1 MAKIVRFHQLG
12 DADVLKLEEVPV
24 REPGK
29 GEIRLKVEAIGLNR
43 AEVLFRQGN
52 YVEQPEFPA
61 SLGYEAAG
69 VVEAVGVGV
78 TQLKVGDRVSTGPFF
93 SMREYGAYGESVIV
107 PVNAAFRYPEN
118 LTPIEGATAWLQY
131 LTGYFAFAD
140 VGNLQ
145 SGQHVLITAASSST
159 GYSAIQLAKM
169 IGAKVIA
176 TTRTQAKRQ
185 NLIDAGADYVIV
197 TDEEDLVARVKE
209 ITAGRGVEL
218 VYDPVAGPTLAQL
231 VEVTAP
237 KGTIIIYG
245 VLSSDPTILPVLAA
259 ITKSI
264 KFPVYTVFEF
274 TGNKALGL
282 PRNEEAVERGIK
294 FIYDGLASGQ
304 LKPVIDERI
313 FKLDEIVEAHRY
325 MESNQQN
332 GKIVVTV

>member
-1 MAKIVRFHQLG
+1 MAKVVSFDQLG
-12 DADVLKLEEVPV
+12 DANVLKLEDVQV

-29 GEIRLKVEAIGLNR
+29 DEIKIKVEAIGLNR

-52 YVEQPEFPA
+52 YVEMPKFPS

-69 VVEAVGVGV
+69 VVEAVGEGV
-78 TQLKVGDRVSTGPFF
+78 TNLKVGDKVSTGPFF
-93 SMREYGAYGESVIV
+93 SMRDYGSYGEQVIV
-107 PVNAAFRYPEN
+107 PANAAFRYPDN
-118 LTPIEGATAWLQY
+118 LTSTEAASIWAQY

-140 VGNLQ
+140 VGKLQ
-145 SGQHVLITAASSST
+145 PGQYVLITAASSST

-169 IGAKVIA
+169 MGAITIA

-185 NLIDAGADYVIV
+185 NIVDAGADYVIV
-197 TDEEDLVARVKE
+197 TNEEDLASRVKE
-209 ITAGRGVEL
+209 ITSGRGVEL

-245 VLSSDPTILPVLAA
+245 TLSPEPTIFPLLPA

-264 KFPVYTVFEF
+264 KFPVYTLFEF
-274 TGNKALGL
+274 TGNDALNL
-282 PRNEEAVERGIK
+282 PRNEEAVQRGVK
-294 FIYDGLASGQ
+294 FIYEGLASGQ
-304 LKPVIDERI
+304 LKPVIDERV